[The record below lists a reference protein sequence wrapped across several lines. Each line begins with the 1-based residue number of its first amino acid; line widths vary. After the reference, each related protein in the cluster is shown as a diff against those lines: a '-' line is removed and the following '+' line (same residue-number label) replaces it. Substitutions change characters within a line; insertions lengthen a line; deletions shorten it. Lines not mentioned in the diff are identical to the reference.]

1 MNPEP
6 PAEPPEEELDFN
18 VILEN
23 DLANI
28 IRKSAA
34 GQPLTKRER
43 EMVEQERDRRNQKQP
58 SDFHL
63 APEKPAGPLT
73 GLTQQEIAE
82 KYGYS
87 YRAVKLWVS
96 DGRKANDPAPL
107 DDPPAMPA
115 WFARIY
121 SPRTAPDRLIRAC
134 HALANLSRP
143 AESAAPAR
151 TIARIE
157 ISDAEKG
164 LLAMLERV
172 RTAEAEMH
180 ARYMEAVAAGERE
193 KADYLASEWQKSV
206 EKLRALEKSAP
217 QSLADAGIYVRKDD
231 VTRDLIQLHSGIIKA
246 FKQALRK
253 SRVDLRATETTEAWN
268 LLADRIIDETCTA
281 LVEDDFRE
289 PLILDPE

>member
-1 MNPEP
+1 MNPTPTAEA
-6 PAEPPEEELDFN
+6 PAEEELDFN
-18 VILEN
+18 SVLEN

-43 EMVEQERDRRNQKQP
+43 EMVEEERDRRNQNP
-58 SDFHL
+58 VFHL
-63 APEKPAGPLT
+63 APEKPPGPLT

-87 YRAVKLWVS
+87 YRAVKLWVA
-96 DGRKANDPAPL
+96 DGRKANDPTPL

-121 SPRTAPDRLIRAC
+121 SPRAAPDRLIRAC
-134 HALANLSRP
+134 QSLASLARP
-143 AESAAPAR
+143 SEKAPASQPI
-151 TIARIE
+151 TRIE

-164 LLAMLERV
+164 LLAMLARV

-180 ARYMEAVAAGERE
+180 ARYMAAVDSGERD
-193 KADYLASEWQKSV
+193 KADYLSAEWQKSV

-217 QSLADAGIYVRKDD
+217 SALAEAGIYVRKDD
-231 VTRDLIQLHSGIIKA
+231 VTRELLQLHSGIIKSL
-246 FKQALRK
+246 KQAIRK
-253 SRVDLRATETTEAWN
+253 SRLTLQSATTTEAFHHAADEIVD
-268 LLADRIIDETCTA
+268 LACAA
-281 LVEDDFRE
+281 LVATDFAE
-289 PLILDPE
+289 PLELIAE

>member
-1 MNPEP
+1 MNAA
-6 PAEPPEEELDFN
+6 PAAEDEDELDFN
-18 VILEN
+18 SILEN

-28 IRKSAA
+28 VRKSAA

-43 EMVEQERDRRNQKQP
+43 EMVEEERDRRNQKPAAFQ
-58 SDFHL
+58 L
-63 APEKPAGPLT
+63 APEKPPGPLT
-73 GLTQQEIAE
+73 GLTQQELAE

-87 YRAVKLWVS
+87 YRAIKLWVA

-121 SPRTAPDRLIRAC
+121 SPRTAPDRLLRAC
-134 HALANLSRP
+134 QTLATEARP
-143 AESAAPAR
+143 SEPAPAP
-151 TIARIE
+151 IARIE
-157 ISDAEKG
+157 ISDTEKG

-180 ARYMEAVAAGERE
+180 ARYMAAAVAGERD
-193 KADYLASEWQKSV
+193 KADYLSAEWQKSV

-217 QSLADAGIYVRKDD
+217 QSLAEAGIYVRKDE
-231 VTRDLIQLHSGIIKA
+231 VTREMIQLHAGIIKS

-253 SRVDLRATETTEAWN
+253 ARVSLRATATTEEWN
-268 LLADRIIDETCTA
+268 LLTDRIIDDTCAA
-281 LVEDDFRE
+281 LVQDGFRE
-289 PLILDPE
+289 PLELAAE

>member
-1 MNPEP
+1 MNHAP
-6 PAEPPEEELDFN
+6 PAEAPEEELDFN
-18 VILEN
+18 TVLEN

-28 IRKSAA
+28 IRKSAS

-43 EMVEQERDRRNQKQP
+43 EMVEEERDRRNQKPAFQ
-58 SDFHL
+58 L
-63 APEKPAGPLT
+63 AAEKPPGPLT

-87 YRAVKLWVS
+87 YRAVKLWVA

-121 SPRTAPDRLIRAC
+121 SPRNAPDRLIRAC
-134 HALANLSRP
+134 QALSNLTRP
-143 AESAAPAR
+143 SEKAPASPPI
-151 TIARIE
+151 TRIE

-180 ARYMEAVAAGERE
+180 ARYMEAVAAGDRD
-193 KADYLASEWQKSV
+193 KADYLAAEWQKSV

-231 VTRDLIQLHSGIIKA
+231 VTRDLIQLHAGIIKA

-253 SRVDLRATETTEAWN
+253 SRVELRATTSTEEWN
-268 LLADRIIDETCTA
+268 LLSDRIIDDTCTA
-281 LVEDDFRE
+281 LVEDNFRE
-289 PLILDPE
+289 PLILAPA